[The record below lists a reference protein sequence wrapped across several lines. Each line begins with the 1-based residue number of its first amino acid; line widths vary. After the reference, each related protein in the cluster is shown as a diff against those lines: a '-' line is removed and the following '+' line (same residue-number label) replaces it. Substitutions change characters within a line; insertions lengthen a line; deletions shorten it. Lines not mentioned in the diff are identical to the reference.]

1 MRIIFYM
8 LSAGVA
14 AVVTFGLSMLIW
26 KLSTRFRLYPT
37 IRERDVHT
45 RPTPRLGGIAM
56 FMGIVAAFAVGS
68 RLPQLSIVFSDPGK
82 ILAVLGAAAIIVAIG
97 VVDDIWDLDWLT
109 KLAGQIIAAALLAWQ
124 GIQIV
129 ALPFLQNTSLLLSP
143 YMFLAITVF
152 LVVLVMNAVNFIDG
166 LDGLVA
172 GVAIIANSVFFV
184 YSYIVTYGPTNQSG
198 YFNLPQFVSAVLIG
212 ACVGF
217 LPLNW
222 HPAKLFMGDAGALL
236 VGLLM
241 ATTTIGFTGNVDITT
256 LQGNKAFL
264 PAFIPILLPFA
275 VLIIPL
281 LDFGLAVFR
290 RLRAGKSPFSADRL
304 HLHHR
309 LLDMGH
315 THLQAVLIFYAWTAT
330 ASVGLLL
337 FLFTPSW
344 VAIVVTVTGLVVCT
358 IVTLSPLSR
367 RKEVESAVQLASAER
382 ASHADVAH
390 FDGLDAAADPIAL
403 EVEPTDADA
412 DTALTRLRSKEAS
425 S

>member
-1 MRIIFYM
+1 MRIIFYV

-14 AVVTFGLSMLIW
+14 AVVTFGLAMLIW
-26 KLSTRFRLYPT
+26 KLSTKYRLYPK
-37 IRERDVHT
+37 IRDRDVHT

-56 FMGIVAAFAVGS
+56 FFGVVAAFAVGS
-68 RLPQLSIVFSDPGK
+68 QLPQLSIVYSEPGK
-82 ILAVLGAAAIIVAIG
+82 ILAVLGAAAIIVGIG
-97 VVDDIWDLDWLT
+97 VADDIWDLDWLT

-129 ALPFLQNTSLLLSP
+129 QLPGLQNTGLLLSP

-172 GVAIIANSVFFV
+172 GVAIIANSVFFI
-184 YSYIVTYGPTNQSG
+184 YSYVVTYEPTAQSA

-212 ACVGF
+212 ACIGF

-236 VGLLM
+236 VGLMM
-241 ATTTIGFTGNVDITT
+241 ATSTIGFTGNIDLRPLNDKELI
-256 LQGNKAFL
+256 

-275 VLIIPL
+275 VLLIPL

-315 THLQAVLIFYAWTAT
+315 SHLHAVLIFYAWTAT

-344 VAIVVTVTGLVVCT
+344 VAIVVTAAGLVVCT

-367 RKEVESAVQLASAER
+367 RKAVEVAVQSAPIDIAIE
-382 ASHADVAH
+382 ADVAQY
-390 FDGLDAAADPIAL
+390 DPLDAAADPMNVAA
-403 EVEPTDADA
+403 ETTDAEA
-412 DTALTRLRSKEAS
+412 DTALSRLHEKEATS
-425 S
+425 

>member
-1 MRIIFYM
+1 MFV
-8 LSAGVA
+8 GV
-14 AVVTFGLSMLIW
+14 
-26 KLSTRFRLYPT
+26 
-37 IRERDVHT
+37 
-45 RPTPRLGGIAM
+45 
-56 FMGIVAAFAVGS
+56 VAAFAVGS
-68 RLPQLSIVFSDPGK
+68 QLPQLSIVFSEPGK
-82 ILAVLGAAAIIVAIG
+82 ILAVLGAAAIIVGIG
-97 VVDDIWDLDWLT
+97 VADDIWDLDWLT

-129 ALPFLQNTSLLLSP
+129 ALPFFTDTNGTSTSVLLSP

-184 YSYIVTYGPTNQSG
+184 YSYVVTYGPTDQSD

-241 ATTTIGFTGNVDITT
+241 ATTTIGFTGNVDLTT
-256 LQGNKAFL
+256 LTSQGDKAFL

-275 VLIIPL
+275 VLVIPL

-315 THLQAVLIFYAWTAT
+315 SHLHAVLIFYSWTAT
-330 ASVGLLL
+330 VSFGLLL

-344 VAIVVTVTGLVVCT
+344 VAIVVTATGLVVCT

-367 RKEVESAVQLASAER
+367 RKAVEAAVQLAPEGVATDAE
-382 ASHADVAH
+382 VAYL
-390 FDGLDAAADPIAL
+390 DPLDAASDPLAL
-403 EVEPTDADA
+403 DAVTTDAEA
-412 DTALTRLRSKEAS
+412 DIALTRLQRREAS

>member
-1 MRIIFYM
+1 VRIVFYV
-8 LSAGVA
+8 LVAGVA
-14 AVVTFGLSMLIW
+14 AVVTFALALLIW
-26 KLSTRFRLYPT
+26 KLSTRYRLYPK
-37 IRERDVHT
+37 IRARDVHT
-45 RPTPRLGGIAM
+45 RPTPRLGGVAM
-56 FMGIVAAFAVGS
+56 FVGVVVAFAVGS
-68 RLPQLSIVFSDPGK
+68 QLPQLSIVFSEPGK
-82 ILAVLGAAAIIVAIG
+82 ILAVLGAAAIIVGIG
-97 VVDDIWDLDWLT
+97 VADDIWDLDWLT

-129 ALPFLQNTSLLLSP
+129 QLPGLQHTALLLSP

-152 LVVLVMNAVNFIDG
+152 AVVLVMNALNFIDG

-172 GVAIIANSVFFV
+172 GVAIITNSVFFV
-184 YSYIVTYGPTNQSG
+184 YSYIVTYQPTAQSA
-198 YFNLPQFVSAVLIG
+198 YFNLPQFISAVLIG

-241 ATTTIGFTGNVDITT
+241 ATSTISFTGNFDGSA
-256 LQGNKAFL
+256 LSDKQLL

-275 VLIIPL
+275 VLLVPL

-315 THLQAVLIFYAWTAT
+315 SHFHAVLIFYAWTAT

-344 VAIVVTVTGLVVCT
+344 VAIVVTATGLVICT

-367 RKEVESAVQLASAER
+367 RKAVEAAVQSAPPGEV
-382 ASHADVAH
+382 SEADVAQY
-390 FDGLDAAADPIAL
+390 DPLDEASDPTNI
-403 EVEPTDADA
+403 ESEPTDAEA
-412 DTALTRLRSKEAS
+412 EQVLGRLRKKDATP
-425 S
+425 

>member
-1 MRIIFYM
+1 MRIVFYV

-26 KLSTRFRLYPT
+26 KLSTRFQLHPK
-37 IRERDVHT
+37 IRDRDVHT

-56 FMGIVAAFAVGS
+56 FIGIVAAFAVGS
-68 RLPQLSIVFSDPGK
+68 RLPQLSIVFSEPGK

-129 ALPFLQNTSLLLSP
+129 QLPGLQNTSVLLSP

-184 YSYIVTYGPTNQSG
+184 YSYVVTYGPTDQSA

-241 ATTTIGFTGNVDITT
+241 ATSTIGFTGNLD
-256 LQGNKAFL
+256 LRPLSDKELL

-275 VLIIPL
+275 VLVIPL

-315 THLQAVLIFYAWTAT
+315 SHLHAVLIFYAWTAT

-358 IVTLSPLSR
+358 IVTLTPLSR
-367 RKEVESAVQLASAER
+367 RKAAEAAVQSAPSVITADTDLAVY
-382 ASHADVAH
+382 DP
-390 FDGLDAAADPIAL
+390 LDAASDPVAIDVETSDSQAEIAL
-403 EVEPTDADA
+403 A
-412 DTALTRLRSKEAS
+412 RLHKKEAPS
-425 S
+425 